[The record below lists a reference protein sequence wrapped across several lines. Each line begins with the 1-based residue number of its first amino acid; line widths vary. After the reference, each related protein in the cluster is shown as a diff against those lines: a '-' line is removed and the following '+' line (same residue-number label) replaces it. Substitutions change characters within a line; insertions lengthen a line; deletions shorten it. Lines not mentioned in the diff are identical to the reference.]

1 MNKSAEFNFSYKMMI
16 YVNVFCS
23 DIKLRVFNQS
33 NNFLII
39 YLNYD
44 CLKSL

>member
-1 MNKSAEFNFSYKMMI
+1 MNKSAEFNFSYKVMI

-23 DIKLRVFNQS
+23 DIKLRILNQS
-33 NNFLII
+33 NSLLII
-39 YLNYD
+39 HLNCN